1 MKPRNFLLTYL
12 FTLIGGIL
20 LVIFNKSSNLLET
33 VVIIIGILFIIA
45 SLLSVGTALFSRP
58 TQPEV
63 KDKLLTKISVI
74 IPALAAL
81 IFGILLVSMPGFF
94 SSWVIY
100 TFAVMMILLGL
111 IQLLF
116 MGFSIR
122 TLGTSGWYLVV
133 PLIIIATGVICIVMG
148 SEKVANAINMLTG
161 IALIVYSLNGFIGY
175 AHREGKLRQHQLLI
189 PSSYDPEELK
199 SDSEKTTD

>member
-1 MKPRNFLLTYL
+1 MLA
-12 FTLIGGIL
+12 
-20 LVIFNKSSNLLET
+20 IFNKSSNLLET

-45 SLLSVGTALFSRP
+45 SLLSLGTAVFSRP
-58 TQPEV
+58 SQPEV
-63 KDKLLTKISVI
+63 KDKQLLTRISMIV
-74 IPALAAL
+74 PALAAL

-116 MGFSIR
+116 MGLSIR
-122 TLGTSGWYLVV
+122 TLGTSAWYLLV
-133 PLIIIATGVICIVMG
+133 PVIAIATGIICIVLG
-148 SEKVANAINMLTG
+148 SEKVSNAINLLTG
-161 IALIVYSLNGFIGY
+161 IILIIYSINGFIGY

-189 PSSYDPEELK
+189 PSTFDSEELK
-199 SDSEKTTD
+199 ADSDKTSE